1 MTMDDWESK
10 FWAAKQQQ
18 QQTQQR
24 PQQRPFQGQPG
35 PTGNNFPEV
44 DITGRLQQRM
54 MSQQPASNEVYL
66 REGTQYYRQVQGDGF
81 GAAVPLVRSM
91 GPLANVSGKQFAV
104 MGDMR
109 GYCIDNL
116 QQIDLSKI
124 NEQPE
129 RMLVLVKVRAPFVGD
144 ILVEK
149 KSLIQNSINSGK
161 GILRG

>member
-1 MTMDDWESK
+1 MDDWEAK
-10 FWAAKQQQ
+10 YWAAKQQ

-24 PQQRPFQGQPG
+24 PQQQRPFQGQPG
-35 PTGNNFPEV
+35 PTGPANNFPEV

-54 MSQQPASNEVYL
+54 MSQQPASAEVYI

-91 GPLANVSGKQFAV
+91 GPLANVSGRQFAV

-129 RMLVLVKVRAPFVGD
+129 RMLMLVKVRAPFVGD
-144 ILVEK
+144 ILVPKTAVIE
-149 KSLIQNSINSGK
+149 NTSGTNKLLK
-161 GILRG
+161 G